1 MKGLSN
7 EIRHKSAVFY
17 VQTQDIG
24 PASGYVES
32 LIYKAGQLL
41 TSRKSFYYSHLNS
54 PDLQE
59 RVTNLMKEQH
69 RAILGDIQTGRFDH
83 FLSPSE
89 PESGE

>member
-7 EIRHKSAVFY
+7 EVRYKGAVFY
-17 VQTQDIG
+17 VQTQDTG

-41 TSRKSFYYSHLNS
+41 TSRKSFYYSYLNS

-59 RVTNLMKEQH
+59 RVISLMKEQH
-69 RAILGDIQTGRFDH
+69 RAILRDIQTGRFDH

-89 PESGE
+89 QEGGE

>member
-7 EIRHKSAVFY
+7 EIRHKGAVFY
-17 VQTQDIG
+17 IQTQDFG

-32 LIYKAGQLL
+32 LIYKAGLLL
-41 TSRKSFYYSHLNS
+41 TSRKSFYHSHLDS

-59 RVTNLMKEQH
+59 RVVKLMKEQH
-69 RAILGDIQTGRFDH
+69 RAIVGDIQTGRFDH

-89 PESGE
+89 REGGE